1 MVGAKIGTKVLVPRT
16 GGGETPGEVIE
27 LWGDCVRVQFKIG
40 DYFHGKP
47 APELIKSEFGY
58 KTLRQSALKLIQ
70 N

>member
-1 MVGAKIGTKVLVPRT
+1 MQIGTKVLVPRT

-27 LWGDCVRVQFKIG
+27 LWGDHVRVRFAIG

-47 APELIKSEFGY
+47 APEGIKSEFGY
-58 KTLRQSALKLIQ
+58 KTIKTDRLKEVQ